1 MVNKIWERRRYV
13 VLINRGEGKAV
24 IVDTFRSRLSKMRFR
39 IHEWAEVMA
48 MLKKEFPTRMV
59 MITLT
64 YEKIGGYE
72 PGNIN
77 DFIKKLKRKVEKN
90 LYGFAWVAELQ
101 QRGAIHYHLLMVVKK
116 GSRIPMPDKSGMW
129 ELGSSK
135 IETAKKPFYLLRYT
149 GKEYQKDLKAY
160 PKSCRL
166 YAVSYRLPEGVTKA
180 FLQAKSD
187 LDKMLQEPVEELTE
201 DNNKSWEFLG
211 ASVTKGYAE
220 KVLVPNGYDINK

>member
-1 MVNKIWERRRYV
+1 
-13 VLINRGEGKAV
+13 LINRESGKAV

-39 IHEWAEVMA
+39 IYEWAGVMA
-48 MLKKEFPTRMV
+48 MLKKEVPTRMV

-64 YEKIGGYE
+64 YKKIGDYQ

-77 DFIKKLKRKVEKN
+77 DFIKNLKRKVDKN

-101 QRGAIHYHLLMVVKK
+101 ERGAVHYHLVMVVKK

-129 ELGSSK
+129 KWGSSK
-135 IETAKKPFYLLRYT
+135 IETAKTPFYLLKYT
-149 GKEYQKDLKAY
+149 GKEHQKDLSGY

-166 YAVSYRLPEGVTKA
+166 YAVSYRLPEGAIKR
-180 FLQAKSD
+180 FMEAKND
-187 LDKMLQEPVEELTE
+187 LDKMLQKPVSELVE
-201 DNNKSWEFLG
+201 DNNKSWEYLG